1 MAREY
6 QREYPERYIRI
17 SDESWRYDS
26 ASGRAFHSFKLR
38 SMTTVVYDKIRVRLV
53 YRAPDGKVR
62 ATREAGV
69 PGVLK
74 PGATREVSDL
84 EVRGVPP
91 DGESANV
98 SVAGAESVR

>member
-1 MAREY
+1 VAREY